1 LLHMTIS
8 AVFGFLLAL
17 LTTRSILSIDYDS
30 GAQMRVVKVG
40 PFAVREEALRR
51 SKMGAIVLEDGGT
64 GLTGRLDWHVAH
76 VFWGNSNRSA
86 DFEGGNIMHYAN
98 EIEDL
103 LRGAEQEEVSRV
115 KEEFLRAVSQRQ
127 GDKLRQ
133 IVEELE
139 LHAERKGESGSA
151 IERR

>member
-1 LLHMTIS
+1 
-8 AVFGFLLAL
+8 
-17 LTTRSILSIDYDS
+17 
-30 GAQMRVVKVG
+30 
-40 PFAVREEALRR
+40 
-51 SKMGAIVLEDGGT
+51 
-64 GLTGRLDWHVAH
+64 
-76 VFWGNSNRSA
+76 
-86 DFEGGNIMHYAN
+86 MHYAN